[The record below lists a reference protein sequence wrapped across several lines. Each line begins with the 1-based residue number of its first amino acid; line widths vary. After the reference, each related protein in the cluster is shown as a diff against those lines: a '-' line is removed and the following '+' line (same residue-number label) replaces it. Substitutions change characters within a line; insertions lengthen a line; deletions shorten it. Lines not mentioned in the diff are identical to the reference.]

1 MIQTLHL
8 FLRIDALLLEVLRG
22 LSPEQWNL
30 KTVAKRWTVKD
41 IAAHL
46 LDGNIRGVSMGRDR
60 YFGVDPGDVSS
71 YDKLVSFLNQL
82 NHTWTDAYRRVSP
95 ALLISQLET
104 TGKLYVDHL
113 QSLSPDE
120 DAIFSVA
127 WAGEERS
134 ANWFHIAREYTEKFH
149 HQMQIRHAVGQEA
162 PLYDNELY
170 LPFLETS
177 MMALPYHFSKL
188 KMPGADSL
196 RVQVVGIDS
205 QWYIQLTD
213 GEWRFTEA
221 RLPASTHIEIPNEH
235 AWKVFTKG
243 ILPEDAR
250 ALCRCHGDEKLIQHF
265 FSMLAVMA

>member
-8 FLRIDALLLEVLRG
+8 FPRIDALLIEVLSS
-22 LSPEQWNL
+22 LSPEEWNI

-60 YFGVDPGDVSS
+60 YFGVDPGDISS
-71 YDKLVSFLNQL
+71 YDKLLNFLNQL

-104 TGKLYVDHL
+104 TSKLYRDHL
-113 QSLSPDE
+113 QSLNPQE

-149 HQMQIRHAVGQEA
+149 HQMQIRHAVGREA

-188 KMPGADSL
+188 DVTCRGGL
-196 RVQVVGIDS
+196 TICIEGIDRRWTIVNRS
-205 QWYIQLTD
+205 GQWFLSGDQFESEVLMPKQI
-213 GEWRFTEA
+213 
-221 RLPASTHIEIPNEH
+221 

-243 ILPEDAR
+243 ISPTEAYQS
-250 ALCRCHGDEKLIQHF
+250 CKSKGDEKLIVHF